1 MTNLMKP
8 INNGLDEQGYIVN
21 HCSVAYIQPA
31 FRPSV
36 DHVVSCLRD
45 TFAGKIHSLYLY
57 GSVARGTAVE
67 FESDIDLSIVFTKPL
82 DLETERKLQATKLKL
97 EQELTIFSKIDF
109 DPGHLEAILSPNELH
124 HWQFWLKHC
133 CCCVSGDDLS
143 LKFSRLKPNR
153 KIGSALNGD
162 LSSFITQACDELNES
177 NQKYIGRMLAKKI
190 LRSAYTL
197 IAEKDN
203 SWHVEIKWCVK
214 AVLRHYSKESQC
226 VELALRMIEGQPYA
240 IEDIQQLANGWGR
253 RVASQFKVEEY

>member
-1 MTNLMKP
+1 MKP

-36 DHVVSCLRD
+36 DRVVSCLRD

-67 FESDIDLSIVFTKPL
+67 FDSDIDLSIVFTKPL

-226 VELALRMIEGQPYA
+226 VELALRMIEGQPYG

-253 RVASQFKVEEY
+253 RVASQFEVEEY